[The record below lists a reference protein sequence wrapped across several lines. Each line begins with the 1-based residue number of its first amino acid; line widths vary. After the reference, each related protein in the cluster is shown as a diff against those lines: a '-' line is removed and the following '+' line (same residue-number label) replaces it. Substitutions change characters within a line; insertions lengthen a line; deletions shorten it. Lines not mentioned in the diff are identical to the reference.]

1 MLVLAGRAQPT
12 RAAAGRLP
20 AFGDDDIA
28 WVPGAARRL
37 AGWDADLT
45 SGDRPRTRAAIA
57 GAATSGVLF
66 VILPDRATAARFT
79 SAAGDLASAVAPTSD
94 GRPVARLQP
103 AGGSATLISPAL
115 AGQALTG
122 GRPPTTLGAE
132 GIAPVAARPPDVAVR
147 VSDGAPGRLLVLAAE
162 DEDGWQAGVNGRPA
176 PTLRAWGHLVA
187 VSVPTSAADV
197 VVEVP
202 ATLRDALLLVQAA
215 VLLFTLLTAVPG
227 RR

>member
-1 MLVLAGRAQPT
+1 
-12 RAAAGRLP
+12 
-20 AFGDDDIA
+20 
-28 WVPGAARRL
+28 
-37 AGWDADLT
+37 
-45 SGDRPRTRAAIA
+45 
-57 GAATSGVLF
+57 
-66 VILPDRATAARFT
+66 
-79 SAAGDLASAVAPTSD
+79 
-94 GRPVARLQP
+94 VARLQP

-162 DEDGWQAGVNGRPA
+162 DEDGWRAGVNGRPA